1 MCCRGPYLLV
11 LLLGQLNEDLARR
24 VLNIKKRQ
32 NSSAI
37 VRHSHIL
44 SDVRSCSQALRGLSF
59 PYPYV
64 IHHHLVQ
71 TGRTEGGFDDI
82 SDGLCCQ
89 NCKESVIHPQEREIH
104 Q

>member
-1 MCCRGPYLLV
+1 MYCRGSYLLV
-11 LLLGQLNEDLARR
+11 LLLGQINEDLARR

-44 SDVRSCSQALRGLSF
+44 LDVRSCSQALRGLSI

-64 IHHHLVQ
+64 VHHHLVQ
-71 TGRTEGGFDDI
+71 TGRAEGRFDDI
-82 SDGLCCQ
+82 GDRLCCQ
-89 NCKESVIHPQEREIH
+89 NCEESATNP
-104 Q
+104 